1 MKQIEWSG
9 KVYEV
14 DPEQRVFVGEGDGV
28 KYAVMY
34 MPAYDNLIIIQIE
47 GSEGPTWHWNG
58 DVYKPTFSPSIL
70 SRLVVGKERRNI
82 RNHVFVR
89 GGMIQFLDDCSHQL
103 AGQTINLPMLKDWL
117 EDLRL

>member
-103 AGQTINLPMLKDWL
+103 AGQTINLPMLKDWP